1 MVAAWD
7 RSAPFRGVDSLFLS
21 LNKENF
27 GWLIWLF
34 ARHLLAVPWL
44 FAGCC
49 SRTASMV
56 ASV

>member
-1 MVAAWD
+1 VGSVGAL
-7 RSAPFRGVDSLFLS
+7 RVVDSLFLS

-44 FAGCC
+44 FAGCY